1 MLMSRPTRRLV
12 NIAILTVALVVSACG
27 PAGEITADDDRAGG
41 AGLAAPTV
49 LTMAQPNDGA
59 PPPQLVNW
67 AEEVTRRSDGG
78 LEIEF
83 VSAWRHGETDY
94 EAGTIEDVKDGKVDL
109 AWVGARAFDTVGIES
124 FQALVAPMLI
134 DSYDLQGAVFEAGI
148 PERMLTG
155 LPTVDLVGIGVL
167 PGPMRRV
174 LGVSKPFLRPTDF
187 ENMVVGIQASAV
199 AAASLSALG
208 AIPEP
213 VPSGA
218 SLDGLDGYEQ
228 QLSSIV
234 GNRYGSSALYVTAN
248 INLWPRPLVIFANP
262 NVFASLTETQQAALR
277 DSAAAAAQ
285 GALAD
290 SRAEDDAAV
299 LSICDE
305 GMTLAV
311 ASEADLMAMR
321 AAFEPVYT
329 DLEVDP
335 GTRADLR
342 AIASLKEELAS
353 PVESSTCPGTESAS
367 DAATTGQVGAL
378 IPDGRYQATL
388 TTDDWA
394 GVGSGTV
401 GVFTMIF
408 ASGELTILDP
418 AEEVGFA
425 ATYTVFRDRIE
436 ATDNVDTVTAR
447 WEFDGEKLT
456 FSDIAPS
463 NSPFA
468 VVWGSHPW
476 VLAEKG

>member
-1 MLMSRPTRRLV
+1 MSRPTRRLV
-12 NIAILTVALVVSACG
+12 STAFLTVALVVSACG
-27 PAGEITADDDRAGG
+27 TASEITVDDDRAGG
-41 AGLAAPTV
+41 AGLADPTV
-49 LTMAQPNDGA
+49 LRMAQPNDGA

-67 AEEVTRRSDGG
+67 AEEVTRRSDGS

-83 VSAWRHGETDY
+83 VSPWRHGEADY
-94 EAGTIEDVKDGKVDL
+94 EAGTIEDVMEGKIDL
-109 AWVGARAFDTVGIES
+109 AWVGARAFDTVGINN

-134 DSYDLQGAVFEAGI
+134 DNYDLQGAVFEAGV

-155 LPTVDLVGIGVL
+155 LTTVDLVGIGVL

-187 ENMVVGIQASAV
+187 ENMVVGIQASGV

-208 AIPEP
+208 ATPEA

-228 QLSSIV
+228 QLSSIA
-234 GNRYGSSALYVTAN
+234 GNHYGSSAGYVTGN
-248 INLWPRPLVIFANP
+248 LNLWPRPLVIFANP
-262 NVFASLTETQQAALR
+262 EVFASLTDTQQAALR
-277 DSAAAAAQ
+277 DSAAAAAP
-285 GALAD
+285 GALLE

-299 LSICDE
+299 AAICEE
-305 GMTLAV
+305 GMILAV
-311 ASEADLMAMR
+311 ASEADLAAMR

-329 DLEVDP
+329 DLEIEP
-335 GTRADLR
+335 GTRTHLR
-342 AIASLKEELAS
+342 AIASLKQEFAS
-353 PVESSTCPGTESAS
+353 PVESSTCPGTATAS
-367 DAATTGQVGAL
+367 DTSTTGQVGAL

-394 GVGSGTV
+394 GVDGGTV

-418 AEEVGFA
+418 YEEVGFA
-425 ATYTVFRDRIE
+425 ASYTVFRDRIE
-436 ATDNVDTVTAR
+436 ATDNVDTVNAR
-447 WEFDGEKLT
+447 WEFDGEELT
-456 FSDIAPS
+456 FSDVEPS
-463 NSPFA
+463 DSPFA

-476 VLAEKG
+476 ALVDGG

>member
-1 MLMSRPTRRLV
+1 MLMSRPTPRLV
-12 NIAILTVALVVSACG
+12 SSAFLTVALVVSACG
-27 PAGEITADDDRAGG
+27 PAGGNTADDDRAGG
-41 AGLAAPTV
+41 AGLADPTV

-67 AEEVTRRSDGG
+67 AEEVNRRSDGA

-83 VSAWRHGETDY
+83 ASAWRHGETDY

-109 AWVGARAFDTVGIES
+109 AWVGARAFDTVGINS
-124 FQALVAPMLI
+124 FQALLAPMLI
-134 DSYDLQGAVFEAGI
+134 DSYDLQGSVFEAGI
-148 PERMLTG
+148 PERMLAG

-167 PGPMRRV
+167 PGPLRRV
-174 LGVSKPFLRPTDF
+174 LGVSKPFVQPTDF
-187 ENMVVGIQASAV
+187 ENMVVGIQASGV
-199 AAASLSALG
+199 AAASLRALG

-234 GNRYGSSALYVTAN
+234 GNRYGSSAGYVTAN
-248 INLWPRPLVIFANP
+248 INLWPRPLVIFVNP

-285 GALAD
+285 GALTD

-299 LSICDE
+299 LAICDE
-305 GMTLAV
+305 GMTLAA
-311 ASEADLMAMR
+311 ASEADLAAMR
-321 AAFEPVYT
+321 TAFEPVYA
-329 DLEVDP
+329 DLENDP
-335 GTRADLR
+335 GTRADLG
-342 AIASLKEELAS
+342 AIASLKQAVAS
-353 PVESSTCPGTESAS
+353 PTESPACPRQESAS
-367 DAATTGQVGAL
+367 DSATTAQVGAL

-388 TTDDWA
+388 TDDDWGGA
-394 GVGSGTV
+394 GGVV

-408 ASGELTILDP
+408 DSGELTILDP
-418 AEEVGFA
+418 AEEVGFT

-447 WEFDGEKLT
+447 WEFEGDQLT

-476 VLAEKG
+476 VLADGG